1 MQGATV
7 VIMAL
12 ANEVVAAFAIKDPIK
27 LEAGAVIKA
36 LKKAGIKAGL
46 FVLRSLSLDIYE
58 YSPRSCPLQNG
69 RL

>member
-12 ANEVVAAFAIKDPIK
+12 ANVVVAAFAIKDPIK

-46 FVLRSLSLDIYE
+46 SVLKSLSLNIHE
-58 YSPRSCPLQNG
+58 HSPRSCVLQNG